1 MALSRS
7 MAAPVVF
14 VVLLLVATDL
24 CAAETVTARV
34 VADETHCLSQSH
46 TFKGMCFSSENCA
59 SVCKSENFP
68 SGECKMHGATRKCFC
83 KVVC

>member
-1 MALSRS
+1 MALSRR
-7 MAAPVVF
+7 MAAPVLFV
-14 VVLLLVATDL
+14 VVLLVVAAT
-24 CAAETVTARV
+24 ETVTARV

>member
-1 MALSRS
+1 MALPRR
-7 MAAPVVF
+7 MAAPVLFV
-14 VVLLLVATDL
+14 VVLLAVA
-24 CAAETVTARV
+24 ASETATARV

>member
-1 MALSRS
+1 MALPRR
-7 MAAPVVF
+7 MAAPVLF
-14 VVLLLVATDL
+14 VVLLLAVA
-24 CAAETVTARV
+24 ASETATARV